1 MGNIGSMF
9 AGSRKR
15 MQTPRTP
22 EELAATVE
30 LQSDLTVE
38 ESIQRSPWASAFN
51 TRLPDEE
58 MRLLFTFLIL
68 CVALQSKDKEK
79 QEIALNEIHD
89 RVFSNNQTWIANI
102 SFRDTEN
109 VVEDIFKLYEEISDK
124 ENKQIGLHTQVQVKA
139 DTLTLQSKIVSLK
152 QDRTLR
158 NELEPVFRD
167 FIKTSHLHPGSVVQ
181 QCLLSLL

>member
-9 AGSRKR
+9 AGSRKK

-22 EELAATVE
+22 EELAATVD

-38 ESIQRSPWASAFN
+38 ESIQFSPWASAFHS
-51 TRLPDEE
+51 RLPDEE
-58 MRLLFTFLIL
+58 MRQLFVFLIL
-68 CVALQSKDKEK
+68 CVALQSKDREK
-79 QEIALNEIHD
+79 QEIALHEMHD
-89 RVFSNNQTWIANI
+89 RVFSDSQTWIANI

-109 VVEDIFKLYEEISDK
+109 VVEDIFKLYESISEK
-124 ENKQIGLHTQVQVKA
+124 ENKPIGLQTQVQVKA
-139 DTLTLQSKIVSLK
+139 DTLSLQNKIVSLK

>member
-9 AGSRKR
+9 AGSRKN

-30 LQSDLTVE
+30 IQSDQTVE
-38 ESIQRSPWASAFN
+38 ESIQFSPWAYAFN
-51 TRLPDEE
+51 SRLPDEE
-58 MRLLFTFLIL
+58 MRQLFVFLIL
-68 CVALQSKDKEK
+68 CVALQSKDKER
-79 QEIALNEIHD
+79 QEIALNELQD

-102 SFRDTEN
+102 SFRDTDN
-109 VVEDIFKLYEEISDK
+109 VVEDIFKLYESVSEK
-124 ENKQIGLHTQVQVKA
+124 ENKQIGLQTQVQVKA
-139 DTLTLQSKIVSLK
+139 DMLTLQNKIVSLK

-158 NELEPVFRD
+158 NELEPVFRE